1 MKQSE
6 TIDIPENTV
15 LVICGPTAVGKTA
28 LSLKVAELLG
38 GEIVS
43 ADSRQIYRYMDIGTA
58 KPTAEERAIA
68 PHHFID
74 MLNPD
79 EDYSAGE
86 YARDAR
92 AVIADIFARGN
103 QPIVVGG
110 SGLYIRALLEGFFSF
125 DAKDERLRVELKK
138 RLEAEGPEALYRE
151 LQRVDPGLAAKT
163 HPNSTKRVMRG
174 LEVYYLTGKP
184 LTQIQEAYR
193 DPAPFGWIKVGLDMD
208 RKTLYA
214 RINRRVEKMFEM
226 GLPDEVRQLQKMG
239 YTPDLNALNTV
250 GYKEV
255 FAYFDG
261 EIDLF
266 TCKEQIKQ
274 NTRQYAKRQFTW
286 FRGENDVNWLSI
298 DPDATLESLL
308 AAFVEMVNRNR
319 SN

>member
-1 MKQSE
+1 VKQNA

-15 LVICGPTAVGKTA
+15 VVICGPTAVGKTA
-28 LSLKVAELLG
+28 LSLKVAERVG

-58 KPTAEERAIA
+58 KPTAAERAIA

-79 EDYSAGE
+79 ENYSAGE

-103 QPIVVGG
+103 QPVVVGG

-125 DAKDERLRVELKK
+125 DAKDERLRLELKK
-138 RLEAEGPEALYRE
+138 RLATEGPESLYRE
-151 LQRVDPGLAAKT
+151 LQQVDPKLAEKT

-184 LTQIQEAYR
+184 LTQIQASYR
-193 DPAPFGWIKVGLDMD
+193 DPAPFNWVKIALEMD
-208 RKTLYA
+208 RKTLYT
-214 RINRRVEKMFEM
+214 RINRRVENMFEM
-226 GLPDEVRQLQKMG
+226 GLVDEVKQLQKMG

-255 FAYFDG
+255 FAYLEG
-261 EIDLF
+261 EMDLF

-286 FRGENDVNWLSI
+286 FRGENDVKWLSI
-298 DPDATLESLL
+298 DPNAALENQFS
-308 AAFVEMVNRNR
+308 AFVELVN
-319 SN
+319 